1 MNSKERLALALNHQ
15 EPDRIPFDLGGTG
28 LTTLHFTAYRNLRRH
43 LGLPPVQARVAA
55 MAEQLAM
62 VDEDVTERLRADVWP
77 VKPEAATAFQFIF
90 RDEGA
95 YEAYLDE
102 WGIGW
107 RKPKDG
113 GLYYDMYRHPLAGA
127 ESAAEMQAAR
137 FPDPLDDGRF
147 ATLRAQAEAA
157 AAAGKAVAL
166 WGPCAGVL
174 EVYSW
179 MRGYEP
185 FYADLAVH
193 QDLVATM
200 LDRMVEF
207 KCAFWERALREI
219 GDLVDVVVEADD
231 MAGQERLLFSP
242 ATYRRLVKPRH
253 KRLFEFIKAQA
264 PVKLFFHS
272 CGAIRPLIP
281 DLIEVGIDILNP
293 VQVAAAGKAVALW
306 GPCAG
311 VLEVYSWMRGYEPFY
326 VDLAVHQDLIATML
340 DRMVEFKCAFWER
353 ALGEIGD
360 LVDVVVE
367 ADDMAGQ
374 EQLLFS
380 PATYRRLVKPRHKRL
395 FKFIKAQAPVKLF
408 FHSCGAI
415 RPLIP
420 DLIEV
425 GVDIL
430 NPVQVAAAGMDPA
443 ALKRDFGRDLVFWG
457 GGVDTQQV
465 LGTGT
470 PAQVRDDVR
479 RNIEALAPG
488 GGFVFAAVHDIQA
501 NVPAENIMAMW
512 DAWHEYGIY

>member
-28 LTTLHFTAYRNLRRH
+28 LTTLHFTAYGNLRQH
-43 LGLPPVQARVAA
+43 MGLPPVKPRVAA

-62 VDEDVTERLRADVWP
+62 VDEDVAERLEADVWP
-77 VKPEAATAFQFIF
+77 VKPEAATGFQFRF

-113 GLYYDMYRHPLAGA
+113 GFYYDMYHHPLADA
-127 ESAAEMQAAR
+127 ESPADMQAVR
-137 FPDPLDDGRF
+137 FPDPLDDMRF

-185 FYADLAVH
+185 FYVDLAVH

-281 DLIEVGIDILNP
+281 DLV
-293 VQVAAAGKAVALW
+293 
-306 GPCAG
+306 
-311 VLEVYSWMRGYEPFY
+311 
-326 VDLAVHQDLIATML
+326 
-340 DRMVEFKCAFWER
+340 
-353 ALGEIGD
+353 EIG
-360 LVDVVVE
+360 
-367 ADDMAGQ
+367 
-374 EQLLFS
+374 
-380 PATYRRLVKPRHKRL
+380 
-395 FKFIKAQAPVKLF
+395 I
-408 FHSCGAI
+408 
-415 RPLIP
+415 
-420 DLIEV
+420 
-425 GVDIL
+425 DIL
-430 NPVQVAAAGMDPA
+430 NPVQVAAAGMDPV

-501 NVPAENIMAMW
+501 NVPVENIMAMW
-512 DAWHEYGIY
+512 DAWHEYGRY